1 MATEFVYKHS
11 IFLKIKDSFPL
22 PPKER
27 SLFGQRVRKEG
38 RSRFKMVKR
47 QAKKVLQQTAA
58 IFTSQESWE
67 LLVNV
72 MAPRIQIVE
81 SPFSPVPLTVD
92 FGHFHVTPT
101 NVGSVVAE
109 LDSYLTLNE
118 NAEFAS

>member
-72 MAPRIQIVE
+72 TAPRIQIVE

-92 FGHFHVTPT
+92 FGTFHVTPT